1 MSAISQVR
9 DACRDATK
17 IGRAEWQFSRTRF
30 DEALLHFTVDVQQ
43 HLSDQGPVERLP
55 VQQALD
61 CEAHERVALSD
72 EVLHSLIAGRDVV
85 LKRLVTGCHVVLQ
98 SVVTGTDEALQLVIT
113 KIDEV
118 LQPICRGRAH
128 GCEEHEAAGDSTDPG
143 GLNGSALRDR

>member
-17 IGRAEWQFSRTRF
+17 IDRTRLASWQVARNFSRTRI

-43 HLSDQGPVERLP
+43 HLSDQGAAERLP

-98 SVVTGTDEALQLVIT
+98 SLVTGTDEALQLVIT
-113 KIDEV
+113 EIDEV
-118 LQPICRGRAH
+118 L
-128 GCEEHEAAGDSTDPG
+128 
-143 GLNGSALRDR
+143 